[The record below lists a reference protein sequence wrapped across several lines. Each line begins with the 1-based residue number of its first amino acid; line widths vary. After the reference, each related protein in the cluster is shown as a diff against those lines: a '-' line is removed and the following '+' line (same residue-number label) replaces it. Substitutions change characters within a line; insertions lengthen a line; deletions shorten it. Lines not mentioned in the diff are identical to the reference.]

1 MTDSTPRS
9 SASLGSSGERL
20 VPSGPAS
27 SSAAPG
33 LRGPA
38 SLASGEPASA
48 SRTAPRSALGLLL
61 TAASAYVVVGLA
73 AGLFSRELTKLNG
86 FEEGMPGQLG
96 LAHTHL
102 QALGALMSLIVLALE
117 KSFRLSAN
125 RLFPWFF
132 WIYNAGVVLTGAML
146 IWHGTLQVL
155 GVESSKTIAG
165 IAGAGH
171 ILVGA
176 GFVLLLLSLRASI
189 RREG

>member
-9 SASLGSSGERL
+9 SVPLGSSAAGPA
-20 VPSGPAS
+20 PSGPAS
-27 SSAAPG
+27 A
-33 LRGPA
+33 
-38 SLASGEPASA
+38 ASGEPVAG
-48 SRTAPRSALGLLL
+48 SRPAPRQPLRLLL
-61 TAASAYVVVGLA
+61 AAAAVYVVVGLA
-73 AGLFSRELTKLNG
+73 AGLFYRELTKLNG

-102 QALGALMSLIVLALE
+102 LALGALVSLIVLALE
-117 KSFRLSAN
+117 KSFRLSTS

-146 IWHGTLQVL
+146 VWHGTLQVL
-155 GVESSKTIAG
+155 GAESSKMIAG

-171 ILVGA
+171 MLVGA